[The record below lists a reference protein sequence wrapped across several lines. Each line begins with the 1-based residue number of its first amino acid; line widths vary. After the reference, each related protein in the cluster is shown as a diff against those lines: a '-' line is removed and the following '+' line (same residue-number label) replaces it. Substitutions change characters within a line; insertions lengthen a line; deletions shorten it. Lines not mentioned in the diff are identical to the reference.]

1 MSCPF
6 SPMAQIP
13 VSREAGGT
21 RLSRPFSPIGTDPRF
36 AGGGWTRLSRPF
48 TPIGTDPRFAG
59 GGRDALVASVLSN
72 GTDPRFAGGGWA
84 RDVPAPPRRVAVER
98 RSEKEVF
105 LRSAINHAETL
116 RTQRNPGLHHVANPS
131 TCPVAASCDPPVGGV
146 PCNFTFQ
153 RRAFGTYECRF
164 DLQNND
170 PADCK
175 GKSTVP
181 VPKQDIVLY
190 DPYHHMYGFPG
201 INLLSRHMK

>member
-1 MSCPF
+1 MSRPFTPMVEIPVSREAGGTRLSRPF

-21 RLSRPFSPIGTDPRF
+21 RLSRPF
-36 AGGGWTRLSRPF
+36 

-59 GGRDALVASVLSN
+59 GGRAHD
-72 GTDPRFAGGGWA
+72 G
-84 RDVPAPPRRVAVER
+84 PAPPRRVAVER

-153 RRAFGTYECRF
+153 RRAFGTYECSF

-181 VPKQDIVLY
+181 VPKQNIVLY
-190 DPYHHMYGFPG
+190 DPYHHMHGFPG
-201 INLLSRHMK
+201 INLLSRYMK

>member
-1 MSCPF
+1 MSSETNPIF
-6 SPMAQIP
+6 H
-13 VSREAGGT
+13 VREQNPSGCWGFTHRSSLQWHRSSFRGRRVGARCT
-21 RLSRPFSPIGTDPRF
+21 RAASAR
-36 AGGGWTRLSRPF
+36 GGGAKIREGNFP
-48 TPIGTDPRFAG
+48 
-59 GGRDALVASVLSN
+59 
-72 GTDPRFAGGGWA
+72 
-84 RDVPAPPRRVAVER
+84 
-98 RSEKEVF
+98 
-105 LRSAINHAETL
+105 RSAINHAETL

-153 RRAFGTYECRF
+153 RRAFGTYECSF

-175 GKSTVP
+175 GKSAVP

>member
-1 MSCPF
+1 MGMKREGRACRVRSLQWHRSPF
-6 SPMAQIP
+6 RGR
-13 VSREAGGT
+13 REGARWT
-21 RLSRPFSPIGTDPRF
+21 RAASAR
-36 AGGGWTRLSRPF
+36 GGGAKIREGS
-48 TPIGTDPRFAG
+48 
-59 GGRDALVASVLSN
+59 
-72 GTDPRFAGGGWA
+72 
-84 RDVPAPPRRVAVER
+84 
-98 RSEKEVF
+98 F

-181 VPKQDIVLY
+181 VPKQNIVLY